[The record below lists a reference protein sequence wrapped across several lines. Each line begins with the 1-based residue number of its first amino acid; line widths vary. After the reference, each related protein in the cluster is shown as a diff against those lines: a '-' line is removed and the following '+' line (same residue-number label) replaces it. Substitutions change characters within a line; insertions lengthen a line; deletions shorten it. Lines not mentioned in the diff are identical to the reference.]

1 MTFSLDTVKL
11 CASKYYIERSQGQ
24 CKKIIQNWEKQ
35 ILIILEILW
44 NYCGIESREGVETLR
59 TMFRMPHGCLIFYC
73 LSLDFFVVF
82 QDKLQYQLVMAFYV
96 LQHGWYVRNNSMTAL
111 FNMLATS

>member
-96 LQHGWYVRNNSMTAL
+96 LQHGWYVRNNSVTAL